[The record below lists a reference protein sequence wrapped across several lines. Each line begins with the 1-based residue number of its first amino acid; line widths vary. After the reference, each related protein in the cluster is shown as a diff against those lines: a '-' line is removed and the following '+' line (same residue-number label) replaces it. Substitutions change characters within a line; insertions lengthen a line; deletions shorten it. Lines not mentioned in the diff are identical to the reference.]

1 MKNDDF
7 EKQLQREPMRAI
19 PPEWR
24 AQILSSATRPP
35 EHAARRTPYPAR
47 FSMLRKLLWPSPY
60 AWSGLAAMW
69 LVVLLLNLAAADSG
83 NGRVAHLKTVNPV
96 RPSAE
101 TLLVLE
107 QHLRLRAEL
116 VEPAEFTEP
125 PRPVGTR
132 PRSARHLETLA
143 A

>member
-24 AQILSSATRPP
+24 AQILSAPARPL
-35 EHAARRTPYPAR
+35 EHAARRTPHAAR

-60 AWSGLAAMW
+60 AWSGLAAAW
-69 LVVLLLNLAAADSG
+69 VVVLFLNLAAADSG
-83 NGRVAHLKTVNPV
+83 NGRAAHLKTVNPA

-107 QHLRLRAEL
+107 QH
-116 VEPAEFTEP
+116 
-125 PRPVGTR
+125 
-132 PRSARHLETLA
+132 
-143 A
+143 